1 MSAADQHAGDAAGPS
16 VPSVPSAPTELRTER
31 LLLRRWRAEDA
42 GALAPVLE
50 ANVGRLRGW
59 IPARVAEPAELAE
72 IERRLATNARAFDD
86 DREWRYAI
94 VLPASGAIVGEVS
107 LFPRVEATRVALPDA
122 DRAEIGYWL
131 DAGVTGRGLATE
143 AAAAMLDLAR
153 RLAAEMPALR
163 TVEIRCDARNAPSAA
178 VPRRLGFHLARTI
191 ETPPHRAGDAPG
203 ADMIWSHE
211 LAPGGAA

>member
-1 MSAADQHAGDAAGPS
+1 MSNQNRRAGDAAGRSGPA
-16 VPSVPSAPTELRTER
+16 APPELRTDR

-42 GALAPVLE
+42 VALAPVLE

-107 LFPRVEATRVALPDA
+107 LFPRVEATRVALPEA

-178 VPRRLGFHLARTI
+178 VPRRLGFVLADTVAADSVVSGEAPVALQIWTI
-191 ETPPHRAGDAPG
+191 PIERRQWPD
-203 ADMIWSHE
+203 
-211 LAPGGAA
+211 